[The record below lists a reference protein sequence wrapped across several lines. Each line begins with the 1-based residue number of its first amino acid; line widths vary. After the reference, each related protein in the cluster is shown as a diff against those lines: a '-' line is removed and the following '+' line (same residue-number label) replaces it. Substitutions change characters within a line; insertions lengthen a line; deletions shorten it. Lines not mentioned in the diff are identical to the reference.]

1 MTSGAYPQQ
10 PIVAVGAVVIHQNRV
25 LLVRRGKQPAMGEW
39 AIPGGRV
46 ELGESMQS
54 AAAREVLEE
63 TGISIQAGE
72 LIYYFETIQ
81 PDQNGKIQFHYV
93 IFDFMATYLAG
104 DPKPQ
109 DDAMDARWI
118 APTAIHALGLNP
130 RTQDLLQQIG
140 FIQPAFC
147 R

>member
-10 PIVAVGAVVIHQNRV
+10 PIVAVGAVVIHQSRV
-25 LLVRRGKQPAMGEW
+25 LLVRRGQQPAKGDW

-46 ELGESMQS
+46 ELGEQMHA

-63 TGISIQAGE
+63 TGVSIQPGE

-81 PDQNGKIQFHYV
+81 PDSDGKIRFHYV

-104 DPKPQ
+104 EPIPQ
-109 DDAMDARWI
+109 DDALDARWI
-118 APTAIHALGLNP
+118 APAELHAYGLNP

-140 FIQPAFC
+140 FV
-147 R
+147 